1 MSNTYKEILP
11 GDLVTLK
18 GLSKQKEKPIGIV
31 KRKVGIK
38 TYEIMWINEG
48 LATRFA
54 LVDMAKGHRLEVIS
68 SAAQQ

>member
-1 MSNTYKEILP
+1 MNIKT

-18 GLSKQKEKPIGIV
+18 GLRKQKEKPIGIV
-31 KRKVGIK
+31 KRTLDSR
-38 TYEIMWINEG
+38 TYEIFWINEG

-68 SAAQQ
+68 SVDQQYS